1 MAKRRKIKKST
12 LLVGG
17 IIGFFVIYFIT
28 FKVFSMMESSKNN
41 PVKVQTEVDN
51 RSLLRQLKGKDKI
64 YLSDDKVADV
74 RVEAELLEELRYSF
88 VGLVKYALGMDAE
101 TKNRMFCSEFVAH
114 VLNSKYNN
122 TDGYYSSQVRPEDFK
137 SFENFKL
144 VQRGKLSDY
153 DPSVTIARVSRMKKP
168 TK

>member
-88 VGLVKYALGMDAE
+88 EDDNKEDKYVELLDNHAIMRKRKDVMPWLPKEEDP
-101 TKNRMFCSEFVAH
+101 RR
-114 VLNSKYNN
+114 
-122 TDGYYSSQVRPEDFK
+122 DPPRP
-137 SFENFKL
+137 
-144 VQRGKLSDY
+144 
-153 DPSVTIARVSRMKKP
+153 
-168 TK
+168 

>member
-1 MAKRRKIKKST
+1 MKHTFYEVLKREK
-12 LLVGG
+12 
-17 IIGFFVIYFIT
+17 
-28 FKVFSMMESSKNN
+28 
-41 PVKVQTEVDN
+41 
-51 RSLLRQLKGKDKI
+51 
-64 YLSDDKVADV
+64 
-74 RVEAELLEELRYSF
+74 ELRYSF

-114 VLNSKYNN
+114 VLNSIYNN
-122 TDGYYSSQVRPEDFK
+122 TNGYYSLQVRPEDFK